1 MREGPLEERR
11 GRADEVVAVLGASY
25 DRWLL
30 LGTVA
35 LAGFGVLMIY
45 SSTSVVTPALAKKN
59 VSQFYYFKKHLF
71 TMAAGVAVML
81 AAMRVSP
88 STLRRYAIPLLAF
101 SLVLLVLVF
110 APGIGVA
117 AGGAKRWIR
126 LWPSTFQPS
135 ELVKLAM
142 VIFLARFL
150 SMPEYRGDRLFYFA
164 VPVAVMGLF
173 QAVFL
178 KQPDFGAAMSLGV
191 LTMGMLFLAGARL
204 RYILYLSGLGLPVV
218 AMLLMEPYRFRRITA
233 FLDPWKDAQ
242 GSGFQLVQS
251 FIALGSGGMTGV
263 GLGKSHQKLSF
274 LPEVHTDFIFSM
286 VGEELGFLTAAAV
299 VAMFAFLFIRGIR
312 IAGRST
318 EPFSYYLS
326 FGLSMMIALQ
336 ALVNFYV
343 VTGLL
348 PTKGLPLPFMSY
360 GGSSLLVNLAAV
372 GMLLGL
378 SRRREEAARA
388 GKGDSLGEALRRK
401 KARRAVY
408 GKAR

>member
-1 MREGPLEERR
+1 VETIDRR
-11 GRADEVVAVLGASY
+11 GESPRGAAALVASY

-30 LGTVA
+30 AGTV
-35 LAGFGVLMIY
+35 LLVGFGALMIY

-59 VSQFYYFKKHLF
+59 VSQFYYFKKHIF
-71 TMAAGVAVML
+71 TMALGTMVMM

-88 STLRRYAIPLLAF
+88 SALKRYSFPLLAF
-101 SLVLLVLVF
+101 SIVLLVLVF
-110 APGIGVA
+110 VPGIGVT
-117 AGGAKRWIR
+117 AGGARRWIR

-150 SMPEYRGDRLFYFA
+150 SMPEYRGDRFVYFA
-164 VPVAVMGLF
+164 IPVAVMGLF
-173 QAVFL
+173 QVVFL
-178 KQPDFGAAMSLGV
+178 KQPDFGAAMSLGI
-191 LTMGMLFLAGARL
+191 LTMGMLFLAGARM
-204 RYILYLSGLGLPVV
+204 RYILYLAALGLPVV
-218 AMLLMEPYRFRRITA
+218 AKLLLEPYRFRRITA

-251 FIALGSGGMTGV
+251 FIALGSGGLTGL

-286 VGEELGFLTAAAV
+286 VGEELGFLTAAGV
-299 VAMFAFLFIRGIR
+299 VALFAFLFIRGMR
-312 IAGRST
+312 VAGRSGD
-318 EPFSYYLS
+318 PFVYYLA

-372 GMLLGL
+372 GILLGV
-378 SRRREEAARA
+378 SRPRQEGGRR
-388 GKGDSLGEALRRK
+388 DSLGEVLRKK